1 MDDATTPNAA
11 GSYRVLAR
19 KYRPSTFADLIGQ
32 DAMVRTISNA
42 FESGRIPQAWVLT
55 GVRGV
60 GKTTTARILARALN
74 YELPDGSITGP
85 TIDMPTLGVHCQAIM
100 ESRHLDVIEMDAA
113 SHNGVEDV
121 RAINEA
127 IRYAPVSARYKVYIL
142 DEVHMLSGAAFNALL
157 KTLEEP
163 PAHAKFVF
171 ATTEIRKV
179 PITVLSRCQRFDLR
193 RVDAALL
200 VKHLQGIAEKE
211 AITTEPEALGLIARA
226 AEGSVRDALSL
237 LDQAIAHAAGPVRA
251 EDVRGMLGLAD
262 RTKIIDL
269 FEALMRADLPRA
281 LQEVREQYDAGADPA
296 MVLGDLA
303 EFTHFV
309 TRVKIV
315 PALADDVSLTEA
327 ERTRGRVFAAK
338 LSMRVLARTWQMLL
352 KGIEEVAAAG
362 RPLAAAEMVL
372 VRIAYAADLPTPD
385 EVIRSLGDGARGN
398 GASAAAPGGPPSP
411 QTEMSARAEA
421 PRAPDMPRGGPRAA
435 LATAPAELPATRAG
449 GARRRGQCR
458 RAGAAKLRGARRARR
473 RKARPRAQERARARR
488 AAGAVRGRPARIQS
502 RTERAEVAHWR
513 AVEKTCRLDRAALDG
528 DRVRR
533 ARPAEP
539 LYASADAQSRAERR
553 RARRPV
559 GAGGAD
565 PISRRRDRR
574 CANAGRHGRGG
585 GCRSRRGGGDPRTR
599 NDDDERQPLPASC
612 ARRPPPLAGE
622 ESAQR
627 AGDNAKAGQERHGAR
642 PNVEVIPI
650 ARISVSDGE
659 HPTKD
664 QARANGTAP
673 QKQADRYRGNSKR
686 RSNKNKETEKWLGG
700 PVDGLACFFLALFS
714 SPIFLVPGFP
724 AFGCCGRD
732 AYPNHVV
739 PLDVWM
745 RFDHAHAVMDQQ
757 RKKDR
762 DAHRHYELTRQ
773 DHRIC
778 PNDLRILS
786 YKIKG
791 CNI

>member
-1 MDDATTPNAA
+1 MNDVTVSNTA
-11 GSYRVLAR
+11 GSSYRVLAR

-74 YELPDGSITGP
+74 YELPDGSVTGP
-85 TIDMPTLGVHCQAIM
+85 TISMPVLGVHCQAIM

-200 VKHLQGIAEKE
+200 VKHLQGIAEME
-211 AITTEPEALGLIARA
+211 AITAEPEALGLIARA

-251 EDVRGMLGLAD
+251 EDVRQMLGLSD

-281 LQEVREQYDAGADPA
+281 LAEVREQYDAGADPA

-327 ERTRGRVFAAK
+327 ERTRGRAFAAK

-352 KGIEEVAAAG
+352 KGLEEVAAAG

-385 EVIRSLGDGARGN
+385 EVIRSLGESARGN
-398 GASAAAPGGPPSP
+398 GAGASSGG
-411 QTEMSARAEA
+411 QASARADITGRTEA
-421 PRAPDMPRGGPRAA
+421 RSEMPRGGPRAA
-435 LATAPAELPATRAG
+435 LAAAPVEMTAPEPLARGEETALPVRALASFEELVALAAEKRDIGIKSALERDVRLVRFEDGRLEFSLEPSAQKSLTGELSKKLADWTGRRWMVIVSAEQGQPSLYAQAQMRKAELKDGVRADPLVQAVLSRFPGAEIVDVRAAADASG
-449 GARRRGQCR
+449 GAPEE
-458 RAGAAKLRGARRARR
+458 L
-473 RKARPRAQERARARR
+473 PFE
-488 AAGAVRGRPARIQS
+488 
-502 RTERAEVAHWR
+502 E
-513 AVEKTCRLDRAALDG
+513 
-528 DRVRR
+528 
-533 ARPAEP
+533 
-539 LYASADAQSRAERR
+539 
-553 RARRPV
+553 
-559 GAGGAD
+559 
-565 PISRRRDRR
+565 
-574 CANAGRHGRGG
+574 
-585 GCRSRRGGGDPRTR
+585 GGGDFA
-599 NDDDERQPLPASC
+599 DDER
-612 ARRPPPLAGE
+612 
-622 ESAQR
+622 
-627 AGDNAKAGQERHGAR
+627 
-642 PNVEVIPI
+642 
-650 ARISVSDGE
+650 
-659 HPTKD
+659 
-664 QARANGTAP
+664 
-673 QKQADRYRGNSKR
+673 
-686 RSNKNKETEKWLGG
+686 
-700 PVDGLACFFLALFS
+700 
-714 SPIFLVPGFP
+714 
-724 AFGCCGRD
+724 
-732 AYPNHVV
+732 
-739 PLDVWM
+739 
-745 RFDHAHAVMDQQ
+745 
-757 RKKDR
+757 
-762 DAHRHYELTRQ
+762 
-773 DHRIC
+773 
-778 PNDLRILS
+778 
-786 YKIKG
+786 
-791 CNI
+791 